1 MKSKLPEKAVKTI
14 PSDSNLILFYSPICL
29 IHVFLG
35 LCDPLHYLFDMV
47 PLLGLF
53 SSLPASLYLVFET
66 QQNATYY
73 S

>member
-1 MKSKLPEKAVKTI
+1 MKSKLLEKSVKTA
-14 PSDSNLILFYSPICL
+14 PTESNLILFYSLICL
-29 IHVFLG
+29 KYIFLG
-35 LCDPLHYLFDMV
+35 LCGPLHCLYDMV

-53 SSLPASLYLVFET
+53 CSLPASLYLVFET